1 MMCDGS
7 GELRHGFL
15 CRGCG
20 ACLGYTT
27 PQPRPVT
34 QRRPAPTEGACP
46 WCNGKVRPFGHTD
59 HTPQA
64 VAS

>member
-1 MMCDGS
+1 MGCDGS
-7 GELRHGFL
+7 GELAHGAP
-15 CRGCG
+15 CRGCD
-20 ACLGYTT
+20 ACNGLLS
-27 PQPRPVT
+27 PRYAVT
-34 QRRPAPTEGACP
+34 RRKPARTEGVCP